1 MESAADTSR
10 IMRTMKR
17 AAAFLGLDER
27 YMHLY
32 INWNVLMVNY
42 SDEEHSFSKFQRCE
56 KHGINLTSI
65 SQVSKLTWQAIKEN
79 YSLEQYE
86 QALNDI
92 KATPRSFT
100 PWQVAIGG
108 GFACGGFCIQ
118 FGCDWPAFFFCSL
131 AAILGFRLRMFLPT
145 KGCNNYVAIGIS
157 AFVATL
163 IAWLTSFLSLNPA
176 ISAAL
181 PSFMHSDT
189 PWHPLMACALHRAG
203 SSIDKLCERYA
214 RRIYRGGNGA
224 RTQHAADDLCHAFG
238 IAFAI
243 QVCHIDNFVKDLTMT
258 PHHEYWE
265 FAIAAA
271 VSAMGFST
279 IFSIPR
285 RLLPVVAV
293 GGIIAVCFRNFVNL
307 VHPMQHRSRHGLEH
321 RFACRFCA
329 HQRHRH
335 QGTPLVPHP
344 SPVHHHS

>member
-1 MESAADTSR
+1 MTEKELKTCACVEDNCNCKEIAESELRRKLDLLLRTGSILMESAADTSR

-65 SQVSKLTWQAIKEN
+65 SQVSKLTWKAIKDN

-157 AFVATL
+157 A
-163 IAWLTSFLSLNPA
+163 S
-176 ISAAL
+176 
-181 PSFMHSDT
+181 HSDSLVDLI
-189 PWHPLMACALHRAG
+189 PFAQPIDCRSGSSLHAFRYPMASADGVCPLHRAG
-203 SSIDKLCERYA
+203 SSTHQLCVRYA
-214 RRIYRGGNGA
+214 RRIY
-224 RTQHAADDLCHAFG
+224 
-238 IAFAI
+238 
-243 QVCHIDNFVKDLTMT
+243 
-258 PHHEYWE
+258 
-265 FAIAAA
+265 
-271 VSAMGFST
+271 
-279 IFSIPR
+279 
-285 RLLPVVAV
+285 
-293 GGIIAVCFRNFVNL
+293 
-307 VHPMQHRSRHGLEH
+307 
-321 RFACRFCA
+321 
-329 HQRHRH
+329 
-335 QGTPLVPHP
+335 
-344 SPVHHHS
+344 

>member
-1 MESAADTSR
+1 MTEKELKTCACVEDNCNCKEIAESELRRKLDLLLRTGSILMESAADTSR

-65 SQVSKLTWQAIKEN
+65 SQVSKLTWKAIKDN

-163 IAWLTSFLSLNPA
+163 IAWLTSFLSLNPSIA
-176 ISAAL
+176 EAVPA
-181 PSFMHSDT
+181 FMHSAT
-189 PWHPLMACALHRAG
+189 PWHPLMACALFIVPG
-203 SSIDKLCERYA
+203 VPPSSC
-214 RRIYRGGNGA
+214 
-224 RTQHAADDLCHAFG
+224 
-238 IAFAI
+238 
-243 QVCHIDNFVKDLTMT
+243 VC
-258 PHHEYWE
+258 
-265 FAIAAA
+265 
-271 VSAMGFST
+271 AMLDG
-279 IFSIPR
+279 
-285 RLLPVVAV
+285 
-293 GGIIAVCFRNFVNL
+293 
-307 VHPMQHRSRHGLEH
+307 
-321 RFACRFCA
+321 
-329 HQRHRH
+329 
-335 QGTPLVPHP
+335 
-344 SPVHHHS
+344 